1 MNPQNTLITQ
11 QQQQQ
16 PPEPQYPQ
24 KSNIFVSVRIRPLSA
39 KESEFSKTE
48 CLTIQNQNTLSIE
61 NLDVKQMK
69 AKTVKEQQYT
79 YDLVFNKNSSQAEVY
94 ENTTKI
100 LLNSILNGFNA
111 TVFAYGATGSGKTYT
126 MLGTGEQPGIM
137 PRAITDLFNYVRGHG
152 DKEYKIKFS
161 YLEIYNENIRDLL
174 GNEKKLDIRED
185 NNKGIIISGLKEFE
199 VEDTNTFFG
208 LLLKGNNNRHVG
220 ETNQNEQSSRSHA
233 VLQINIFNKNKSG
246 NNTNEI
252 TTSKFILVDLAGS
265 ERASKNLNSVDNK
278 TKQEGS
284 NINKSLLALGN
295 CINALSDGNKFIAWR
310 ESKLTRIL
318 KDSLIG
324 NGRIVMIST
333 VSPSLLSIDETINT
347 LVYANRAKNI
357 QTTLKKN
364 TISINDNIDSQ
375 IKYKEVIS
383 NLQDELEGLRNQLA
397 VKTNNQHLLNF
408 NNDKNEDAKIDKL
421 SKEIGNHFQEEIRIK
436 NEIIDME
443 KNIDNMKENIKD
455 KEYSLFKVINSK
467 MNRGNSMKEKEIRS
481 QINRL
486 NEQINIQKGLLYNKE
501 SKYNELMKKRE
512 YFENAINKFS
522 NPNNS
527 SLTILQYLYNGY
539 IFEVNNLTNEFIRK
553 RNLNL
558 IRQKDLK
565 IQKLLEQL
573 KIRDE
578 YITNEKKE
586 LEKKK
591 IKFFYEGENNIK
603 RVEDLSIEKPLA
615 LPVLIQQQVI
625 SGNKTP
631 LKKTLYSSK
640 NSRVASASFSR
651 TGGKFDYSGYSN
663 PNIVKEKQVI
673 KTKTNEI
680 MNKGR
685 KNELTELRLNMLNAI
700 YKNSKVMYVNKRH
713 KKNKDKFNNDDSV
726 VITFDTR
733 NLNKSHSNA
742 SFTSKKSQ
750 SDLNKSRGNL
760 GFMEREIDNKIKN
773 IIGGRIRKGPY
784 VRK

>member
-61 NLDVKQMK
+61 NLDVKQIK

-208 LLLKGNNNRHVG
+208 LLLKGNNNRYVG

-421 SKEIGNHFQEEIRIK
+421 SKEIGNHFQEEIRMK

>member
-24 KSNIFVSVRIRPLSA
+24 KSNIFVSVRNRPLSA

-61 NLDVKQMK
+61 NLDVKQIK

-161 YLEIYNENIRDLL
+161 YLEIYENIRDLL

-208 LLLKGNNNRHVG
+208 LFLKGNNNRYVG

-364 TISINDNIDSQ
+364 TVIINDNIDSQ

-421 SKEIGNHFQEEIRIK
+421 SKEIGNHFQEEIRMK

-501 SKYNELMKKRE
+501 TKYNELMKKRE

>member
-1 MNPQNTLITQ
+1 M
-11 QQQQQ
+11 
-16 PPEPQYPQ
+16 
-24 KSNIFVSVRIRPLSA
+24 
-39 KESEFSKTE
+39 
-48 CLTIQNQNTLSIE
+48 
-61 NLDVKQMK
+61 
-69 AKTVKEQQYT
+69 
-79 YDLVFNKNSSQAEVY
+79 
-94 ENTTKI
+94 
-100 LLNSILNGFNA
+100 
-111 TVFAYGATGSGKTYT
+111 
-126 MLGTGEQPGIM
+126 
-137 PRAITDLFNYVRGHG
+137 
-152 DKEYKIKFS
+152 
-161 YLEIYNENIRDLL
+161 
-174 GNEKKLDIRED
+174 
-185 NNKGIIISGLKEFE
+185 
-199 VEDTNTFFG
+199 
-208 LLLKGNNNRHVG
+208 
-220 ETNQNEQSSRSHA
+220 
-233 VLQINIFNKNKSG
+233 
-246 NNTNEI
+246 
-252 TTSKFILVDLAGS
+252 VDLAGS

-318 KDSLIG
+318 KDSLVG

-364 TISINDNIDSQ
+364 TVVINDNIDSQ

-421 SKEIGNHFQEEIRIK
+421 SKEIGNHFQEEIRMK

-443 KNIDNMKENIKD
+443 KNIDNLKENIKD

-481 QINRL
+481 QINRI

>member
-1 MNPQNTLITQ
+1 M
-11 QQQQQ
+11 
-16 PPEPQYPQ
+16 
-24 KSNIFVSVRIRPLSA
+24 A
-39 KESEFSKTE
+39 
-48 CLTIQNQNTLSIE
+48 
-61 NLDVKQMK
+61 
-69 AKTVKEQQYT
+69 
-79 YDLVFNKNSSQAEVY
+79 
-94 ENTTKI
+94 
-100 LLNSILNGFNA
+100 
-111 TVFAYGATGSGKTYT
+111 
-126 MLGTGEQPGIM
+126 
-137 PRAITDLFNYVRGHG
+137 
-152 DKEYKIKFS
+152 
-161 YLEIYNENIRDLL
+161 
-174 GNEKKLDIRED
+174 
-185 NNKGIIISGLKEFE
+185 
-199 VEDTNTFFG
+199 
-208 LLLKGNNNRHVG
+208 
-220 ETNQNEQSSRSHA
+220 
-233 VLQINIFNKNKSG
+233 
-246 NNTNEI
+246 
-252 TTSKFILVDLAGS
+252 
-265 ERASKNLNSVDNK
+265 
-278 TKQEGS
+278 
-284 NINKSLLALGN
+284 
-295 CINALSDGNKFIAWR
+295 
-310 ESKLTRIL
+310 
-318 KDSLIG
+318 
-324 NGRIVMIST
+324 
-333 VSPSLLSIDETINT
+333 
-347 LVYANRAKNI
+347 
-357 QTTLKKN
+357 LKKN
-364 TISINDNIDSQ
+364 TVIINDNIDSQ

-421 SKEIGNHFQEEIRIK
+421 SKEIGNHFQEEIRMK

-443 KNIDNMKENIKD
+443 KNIDNLKENIKD

-481 QINRL
+481 QINRI

-733 NLNKSHSNA
+733 NLNKSHSNVVLLL
-742 SFTSKKSQ
+742 KKA
-750 SDLNKSRGNL
+750 KV
-760 GFMEREIDNKIKN
+760 I
-773 IIGGRIRKGPY
+773 
-784 VRK
+784 

>member
-1 MNPQNTLITQ
+1 
-11 QQQQQ
+11 
-16 PPEPQYPQ
+16 
-24 KSNIFVSVRIRPLSA
+24 
-39 KESEFSKTE
+39 
-48 CLTIQNQNTLSIE
+48 
-61 NLDVKQMK
+61 
-69 AKTVKEQQYT
+69 
-79 YDLVFNKNSSQAEVY
+79 
-94 ENTTKI
+94 
-100 LLNSILNGFNA
+100 
-111 TVFAYGATGSGKTYT
+111 
-126 MLGTGEQPGIM
+126 
-137 PRAITDLFNYVRGHG
+137 
-152 DKEYKIKFS
+152 
-161 YLEIYNENIRDLL
+161 
-174 GNEKKLDIRED
+174 
-185 NNKGIIISGLKEFE
+185 
-199 VEDTNTFFG
+199 
-208 LLLKGNNNRHVG
+208 
-220 ETNQNEQSSRSHA
+220 
-233 VLQINIFNKNKSG
+233 
-246 NNTNEI
+246 
-252 TTSKFILVDLAGS
+252 
-265 ERASKNLNSVDNK
+265 
-278 TKQEGS
+278 
-284 NINKSLLALGN
+284 
-295 CINALSDGNKFIAWR
+295 
-310 ESKLTRIL
+310 
-318 KDSLIG
+318 
-324 NGRIVMIST
+324 
-333 VSPSLLSIDETINT
+333 
-347 LVYANRAKNI
+347 
-357 QTTLKKN
+357 
-364 TISINDNIDSQ
+364 
-375 IKYKEVIS
+375 
-383 NLQDELEGLRNQLA
+383 
-397 VKTNNQHLLNF
+397 
-408 NNDKNEDAKIDKL
+408 
-421 SKEIGNHFQEEIRIK
+421 
-436 NEIIDME
+436 
-443 KNIDNMKENIKD
+443 
-455 KEYSLFKVINSK
+455 
-467 MNRGNSMKEKEIRS
+467 
-481 QINRL
+481 
-486 NEQINIQKGLLYNKE
+486 
-501 SKYNELMKKRE
+501 MKKRE